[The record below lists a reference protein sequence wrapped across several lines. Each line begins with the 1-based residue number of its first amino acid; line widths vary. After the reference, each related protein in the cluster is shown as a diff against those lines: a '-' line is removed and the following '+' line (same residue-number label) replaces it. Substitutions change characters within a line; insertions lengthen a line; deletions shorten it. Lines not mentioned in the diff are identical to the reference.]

1 MVRVGLWLLA
11 AVFLASGLLLIFF
24 LLRDRLGASAAT
36 AWTATETVQFAGI
49 LLAVGAVLLAVSA
62 LQVAITGYRENKE
75 AIGKQSAELNAAK
88 ANLET
93 LGTKLQNRQELVN
106 NTAPAPKTLPAP
118 EQAAGA
124 AESKEGKPVVE
135 LLYDT
140 AVLAADAGAVDLQR
154 GKESRMPFTVRNS
167 GNAAAEKG
175 TLVVIADPPTVHV
188 DQAGHPVP
196 DRRNPHRY
204 QVALPDLPPSSQ
216 ESGDFLL
223 ELELRNVPAEFTLSF
238 SIFGENFEA
247 VRRRIPFRLVP

>member
-11 AVFLASGLLLIFF
+11 VVFLASGLLLIFF
-24 LLRDRLGASAAT
+24 LLRDRLGAPAAT
-36 AWTATETVQFAGI
+36 WTATETVQFAGI
-49 LLAVGAVLLAVSA
+49 LLAVGAVVLAVSA

-88 ANLET
+88 ADLET
-93 LGTKLQNRQELVN
+93 LGTKLQSRQELVE
-106 NTAPAPKTLPAP
+106 NTAPASTTLPAP
-118 EQAAGA
+118 EQAVAA
-124 AESKEGKPVVE
+124 AESKEGEPLVE
-135 LLYDT
+135 LLYDR
-140 AVLAADAGAVDLQR
+140 AVLAADADAVR
-154 GKESRMPFTVRNS
+154 VRRETEIRMPFTVRNS

-175 TLVVIADPPTVHV
+175 TLVVIADPPTVQV
-188 DQAGHPVP
+188 DQAGHPAP
-196 DRRNPHRY
+196 DRRSPHRY

-247 VRRRIPFRLVP
+247 VRRRIPVRLGP